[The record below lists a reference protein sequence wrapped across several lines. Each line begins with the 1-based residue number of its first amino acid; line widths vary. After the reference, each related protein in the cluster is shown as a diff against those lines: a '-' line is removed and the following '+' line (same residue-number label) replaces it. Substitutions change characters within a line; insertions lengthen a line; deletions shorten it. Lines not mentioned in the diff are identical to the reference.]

1 VIDYPDTFAKFGA
14 SLVRTGKYDATK
26 LVVPDALAFSTVPS
40 NIPPQALEAAR
51 GTRGGSDMSTEA
63 YKLFDQLWTKAGG
76 VEHFSLDANSFDSTT
91 LVVLAAAAAHSA
103 DAGAIAGKI
112 HDVTKAGAP
121 KFGPTKLGEA
131 LKAAWS
137 GEPIDYVGV
146 AGAFEFAANGD
157 PTISRFDIY
166 EYKGGKLDVIK
177 QIDASK

>member
-1 VIDYPDTFAKFGA
+1 MYSTPNSKAIPNDT
-14 SLVRTGKYDATK
+14 RTQPKPTS
-26 LVVPDALAFSTVPS
+26 P
-40 NIPPQALEAAR
+40 
-51 GTRGGSDMSTEA
+51 
-63 YKLFDQLWTKAGG
+63 
-76 VEHFSLDANSFDSTT
+76 
-91 LVVLAAAAAHSA
+91 
-103 DAGAIAGKI
+103 GAIAGKI
-112 HDVTKAGAP
+112 HDVTRSGAP